1 MENTKEFLIPN
12 GFYHIYNR
20 ANGNER
26 LFLNDNNFRY
36 FLKKYW
42 EYILPIADTYAYC
55 LMPNHFHFLV
65 EIKEHDEIIEEMK
78 KRNKESFEEHKI
90 NEKSESHISQEN
102 ISKFL
107 SLQFS
112 HLFNGYTQAFN
123 KQNNRKGGLF
133 MPSFKRKRI
142 KDENYLKTTILYI
155 HQNPVEAGIAETVSD
170 WKYSSYNPILNNE
183 DPNLNRRLTIS
194 WFDDLDNFKF
204 CH

>member
-1 MENTKEFLIPN
+1 MTE
-12 GFYHIYNR
+12 
-20 ANGNER
+20 
-26 LFLNDNNFRY
+26 
-36 FLKKYW
+36 
-42 EYILPIADTYAYC
+42 
-55 LMPNHFHFLV
+55 
-65 EIKEHDEIIEEMK
+65 
-78 KRNKESFEEHKI
+78 RNKRLFEEHHM
-90 NEKSESHISQEN
+90 NQKSELQISQEN

-142 KDENYLKTTILYI
+142 ENENYLKTTILYI

-183 DPNLNRRLTIS
+183 DPNLNCRLTIS

-204 CH
+204 CHQSM